1 ELFGRPILFGKLVI
15 GQDRNS
21 LFEQFSEQF
30 WTVAFPIKH
39 QCEPMGARIFGQPL
53 FLLGRFWR
61 QLLEPGNNVV
71 LDRGDQSWIDLLVD
85 VQKRLAIH
93 GIDPVIHR
101 RSQTQP
107 FPRHVMTREWRFLSV
122 INAHVPIA
130 VVIHVRAVLTRHPF
144 LANCAFHSLA
154 RPGSW
159 HSRSTFS
166 RSVRTSGIRSS
177 SKSVPHSP
185 VAW

>member
-1 ELFGRPILFGKLVI
+1 MRTELFVRPILFGKLVI
-15 GQDRNS
+15 GKDRNS

-85 VQKRLAIH
+85 VQKRDRKSTRLNSS
-93 GIDPVIHR
+93 HR
-101 RSQTQP
+101 TISY
-107 FPRHVMTREWRFLSV
+107 
-122 INAHVPIA
+122 A
-130 VVIHVRAVLTRHPF
+130 V
-144 LANCAFHSLA
+144 
-154 RPGSW
+154 
-159 HSRSTFS
+159 
-166 RSVRTSGIRSS
+166 
-177 SKSVPHSP
+177 
-185 VAW
+185 